1 MTTSV
6 QDAAW
11 AAAVGKSPG
20 KVLTSPG
27 SDLANDH
34 RQLRDD
40 DFWRRIP
47 AYSRLSAKEFND
59 HRFQGR
65 NSITSV
71 HKLREVLGG
80 LVTDEFCQDAE
91 RGVRNATMSVRISPY
106 IVSLIDWSEPYGDP
120 LRTQF
125 LPLASRGPPR
135 PPRTQP
141 RLPERTGRLP
151 GTRSHASLP
160 GPGTVPG
167 AGYLSRLLPVL
178 HPVLF
183 GRARYRR
190 GRKGRFGVNVER
202 WEEVFSYVARHPELE
217 DIVISGGDAYNL
229 KPATPEAHRR
239 PAARHRSRPQA
250 ALCDQGAGGH
260 AAEAADG

>member
-1 MTTSV
+1 MTTPV

-20 KVLTSPG
+20 EVLTSPG

-47 AYSRLSAKEFND
+47 AYSRLSAEEFND

-71 HKLREVLGG
+71 RKLREVLGD
-80 LVTDEFCQDAE
+80 LVTDEFCRDAE
-91 RGVRNATMSVRISPY
+91 LGVRNATMSVRISPY

-125 LPLASRGPPR
+125 LPLASRVR
-135 PPRTQP
+135 PTIP
-141 RLPERTGRLP
+141 
-151 GTRSHASLP
+151 SSAS
-160 GPGTVPG
+160 
-167 AGYLSRLLPVL
+167 
-178 HPVLF
+178 
-183 GRARYRR
+183 
-190 GRKGRFGVNVER
+190 
-202 WEEVFSYVARHPELE
+202 
-217 DIVISGGDAYNL
+217 
-229 KPATPEAHRR
+229 TP
-239 PAARHRSRPQA
+239 
-250 ALCDQGAGGH
+250 
-260 AAEAADG
+260 